1 MKKAIVTG
9 ANGFIGSHLVRRL
22 LDEGIDVISV
32 DLEGKNNNIPLE
44 SQFVPCDLTR
54 PEKLLEIIDEH
65 DIDTFYHLAWLGLTG
80 EKRGSYEVQLN
91 NARCAINSLLVA
103 KQLGCKRFIGT
114 GSIMEDETNIAVET
128 EGHKPGIGYVYGAGK
143 YVARSMCTCIAA
155 DIGIDFIWA
164 KITNTYGVGEVSD
177 RFINTTIRKIINH
190 EKLQFTPALQNYD
203 FVYID
208 DIAKAFYLIGE
219 KGKPFKSYMI
229 SSGEA
234 RPLKDYIIKI
244 KDQLSPTSPLYFGD
258 VSFTGVNVPL
268 SVFSNEELVTDTGF
282 SCDVSFSEGCKKTY
296 DWWLKKL
303 SDNR

>member
-9 ANGFIGSHLVRRL
+9 ANGFIGSHLVRKL

-32 DLEGKNNNIPLE
+32 DLDGRNNNIPRE
-44 SQFVPCDLTR
+44 SQFVSCDLNR

-65 DIDTFYHLAWLGLTG
+65 DIDTIYHLAWLGLTG

-91 NARCAINSLLVA
+91 NAKCAISSLLVA

-234 RPLKDYIIKI
+234 SQLKD
-244 KDQLSPTSPLYFGD
+244 
-258 VSFTGVNVPL
+258 
-268 SVFSNEELVTDTGF
+268 
-282 SCDVSFSEGCKKTY
+282 
-296 DWWLKKL
+296 
-303 SDNR
+303 